1 MSRSL
6 RSAARRRWREWGAGV
21 AGLGLWGCLS
31 GCLSVP
37 PSRVDGSVLLTGD
50 DAVRFALSAPLRG
63 ATRFS
68 LESGRAWAVDGQV
81 DQLMIVLG
89 DGPRQPCSAP
99 VVSLPEGG
107 VSVVLTG
114 RGAAGGFSEAI
125 YATGESGP
133 PGVVSFLR
141 DVELVARVEPANP
154 EDPPDIEGRVVG
166 RAAFGYYQEP
176 DARAHP
182 VIPSPGLHNQRLRF
196 DVPLCGKR

>member
-1 MSRSL
+1 VR
-6 RSAARRRWREWGAGV
+6 GAGIV
-21 AGLGLWGCLS
+21 ALGLAGCLS
-31 GCLSVP
+31 GCLSAP
-37 PSRVDGSVLLTGD
+37 PSRVDGTVLLTGD
-50 DAVRFALSAPLRG
+50 DAVRFALPAPLRG

-68 LESGRAWAVDGQV
+68 LESGRAWAVEDHP
-81 DQLMIVLG
+81 DQLMIVLA

-99 VVSLPEGG
+99 VVSLPDGG

-141 DVELVARVEPANP
+141 DVELEARVEPANP
-154 EDPPDIEGRVVG
+154 EDPPDIDGRVVG

-176 DARAHP
+176 EARAHP

-196 DVPLCGKR
+196 DVPLCGRL